1 MTATKSKVEAIP
13 LGGVSRS
20 VGAKYCENV
29 TMDSVHTIAMA
40 PDRENPSCSRTILST
55 SPFSRSPKLQH
66 PSTQSITTQ

>member
-20 VGAKYCENV
+20 VGAKYCENI
-29 TMDSVHTIAMA
+29 TMDMA

-55 SPFSRSPKLQH
+55 SPSSRSPKLQH